1 MAFWRFCGTIKIAMD
16 EQWPIIGHE
25 NVKKFLSGAL
35 KAGKLHHA
43 YLFLGPAKVGKMTV
57 AKIFAQSALCEHGE
71 KGQPCGQC
79 VSCKRFLQ
87 GNHPDI
93 SILSSEDST
102 VSVESVRGLINDLS
116 RSSLLGKARI
126 GIIDG
131 AHKLTTE
138 AQNALLKTLE
148 EPRASKIIILIS
160 ENCLLSTTASRV
172 QTVKFYLTQ
181 ENAMLEFLRKEG
193 LEHRKIQEL
202 MILAAGRPGIV
213 LEFLQNEDKIKK
225 CRDEARKF
233 LSLFGET
240 KPFNVFAFDILGK
253 DLERARERWRE
264 LSEIGARV
272 LREIL
277 LLKLGLGDQTVYS
290 SEMPNEKLK
299 NYTPSKLAFLI
310 NRLQALRQQVK
321 GNVDPR
327 FALENFYL
335 AIH

>member
-1 MAFWRFCGTIKIAMD
+1 MD
-16 EQWPIIGHE
+16 EQWPIIGHD

-35 KAGKLHHA
+35 KAGRLHHA

-71 KGQPCGQC
+71 KGRPCGQC

-93 SILSSEDST
+93 SILSSEENT
-102 VSVESVRGLINDLS
+102 VGVELVRGLISDLS
-116 RSSLLGKARI
+116 HSSLLGKARI

-148 EPRASKIIILIS
+148 EPKASKIIILIS

-172 QTVKFYLTQ
+172 QTVKFYLAQ
-181 ENAMLEFLRKEG
+181 GSALMEFLRKEG
-193 LEHRKIQEL
+193 LEHRRIQEL
-202 MILAAGRPGIV
+202 VALASGRPGIV
-213 LEFLQNEDKIKK
+213 LEFLRNGDKIKEY
-225 CRDEARKF
+225 RDEAQKF

-240 KPFNVFAFDILGK
+240 KPFNVFAFDVLGK

-264 LSEIGARV
+264 LSEIGTRV
-272 LREIL
+272 LREML
-277 LLKLGLGDQTVYS
+277 LLKLGLGDQTVYL
-290 SEMPNEKLK
+290 SEMPAEKIL
-299 NYTPSKLAFLI
+299 NYSPSKLAFLI
-310 NRLQALRQQVK
+310 NHLQTLRQQVRS
-321 GNVDPR
+321 NIDPR

-335 AIH
+335 LIH

>member
-1 MAFWRFCGTIKIAMD
+1 MD

-35 KAGKLHHA
+35 KAGRLHHA

-57 AKIFAQSALCEHGE
+57 AKIFAQSALCEHGG
-71 KGQPCGQC
+71 KGMSCQKC
-79 VSCKRFLQ
+79 VSCQRFLQ

-93 SILSSEDST
+93 SIISSDDQT
-102 VSVESVRGLINDLS
+102 IGVEAVRGLISDLS
-116 RSSLLGKARI
+116 RSSLLGKARV

-148 EPRASKIIILIS
+148 EPKASKIIILVS

-181 ENAMLEFLRKEG
+181 ANAMLEFLRKEG

-202 MILAAGRPGIV
+202 MNLAAGRPGVV
-213 LEFLQNEDKIKK
+213 LEFLRSEDKIKEY
-225 CRDEARKF
+225 REEAQKF
-233 LSLFGET
+233 LSLFGEI

-253 DLERARERWRE
+253 DLERARTHWRK
-264 LSEIGARV
+264 LSEIGMRV
-272 LREIL
+272 LRDL
-277 LLKLGLGDQTVYS
+277 LLMKLGIREEAPEDLKI
-290 SEMPNEKLK
+290 PKEKLAS
-299 NYTPSKLAFLI
+299 YTPGKLASLI
-310 NRLQALRQQVK
+310 NLLQDLRRQVA

-327 FALENFYL
+327 FALENLYL
-335 AIH
+335 VIH